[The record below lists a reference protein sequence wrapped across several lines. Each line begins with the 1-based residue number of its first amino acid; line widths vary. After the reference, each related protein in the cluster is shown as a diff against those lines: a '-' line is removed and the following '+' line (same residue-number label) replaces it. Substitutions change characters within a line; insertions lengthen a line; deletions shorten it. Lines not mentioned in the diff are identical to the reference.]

1 MVTME
6 IPRKTRRYSKK
17 IIQRIRSNKNLSRIE
32 FDYNRNKPEVK
43 LLINKNKAKDL
54 GVSTK
59 AIGETLE
66 TLYGGKKI
74 TTFNKLGKEY
84 PIIVQQYLSDRR
96 NKEGVSKIYVRSE
109 PIITYI
115 ISKFS

>member
-1 MVTME
+1 MVIYGSTYEELEE
-6 IPRKTRRYSKK
+6 IQEKVITKLRT
-17 IIQRIRSNKNLSRIE
+17 NKNLTRIE
-32 FDYNRNKPEVK
+32 SDYNRNKPEVK
-43 LLINKNKAKDL
+43 LIINKNKAKDL

-74 TTFNKLGKEY
+74 TTFNRLGKEY

-96 NKEGVSKIYVRSE
+96 NKEVYQ
-109 PIITYI
+109 
-115 ISKFS
+115 KFLCALKRIRN

>member
-1 MVTME
+1 M
-6 IPRKTRRYSKK
+6 
-17 IIQRIRSNKNLSRIE
+17 
-32 FDYNRNKPEVK
+32 
-43 LLINKNKAKDL
+43 KAKDL

-59 AIGETLE
+59 SIGETLE

-96 NKEGVSKIYVRSE
+96 NKEGISKIFVRSE
-109 PIITYI
+109 TNGKL
-115 ISKFS
+115 ISLTNLVSFKEEGAAKELARYNRQRAVTISANIGETILLPKQLVFLRV

>member
-1 MVTME
+1 M
-6 IPRKTRRYSKK
+6 
-17 IIQRIRSNKNLSRIE
+17 
-32 FDYNRNKPEVK
+32 K
-43 LLINKNKAKDL
+43 LVINKNKAKDL

-84 PIIVQQYLSDRR
+84 PIVVQQYLSCLLYTSPSPRDDELSRMP
-96 NKEGVSKIYVRSE
+96 SSA
-109 PIITYI
+109 
-115 ISKFS
+115 